1 MIGLSRNHILFRKRI
16 IKCHYFFILAVRTH
30 FMILRP
36 AFIFLVLL
44 LLLQAGG
51 LLLICNIHQSYV
63 QHEMTIKLNDSKTTF
78 EKITITLKEN
88 ETFKDP
94 GNEFSMDGK
103 MYDVKYISF
112 EGNKVH
118 LLVIHDTEEESVLS
132 IIKNL
137 INNTNSSKNPFSSQL
152 NLLLSMVYYQELT
165 DFVFSPSEKI
175 LPDFLLYTESS
186 FSADA
191 EILSPPP
198 KVV

>member
-1 MIGLSRNHILFRKRI
+1 
-16 IKCHYFFILAVRTH
+16 
-30 FMILRP
+30 MILRTG
-36 AFIFLVLL
+36 IFFLFLL

-51 LLLICNIHQSYV
+51 LLLICNIQQSYV
-63 QHEMTIKLNDSKTTF
+63 QHEMTKKLNDCETAF
-78 EKITITLKEN
+78 EEITITLKPN

-94 GNEFSMDGK
+94 GKEFSMDGK
-103 MYDVKYISF
+103 MYDVKSISF

-137 INNTNSSKNPFSSQL
+137 INNNDSSKNPFSSQL
-152 NLLLSMVYYQELT
+152 NLLLSMVYFQEIT
-165 DFVFSPSEKI
+165 DFDFSPSEKI
-175 LPDFLLYTESS
+175 LPDFPSYTESS
-186 FSADA
+186 FSTDA

>member
-1 MIGLSRNHILFRKRI
+1 
-16 IKCHYFFILAVRTH
+16 
-30 FMILRP
+30 MILRTG
-36 AFIFLVLL
+36 IVFLFLL

-51 LLLICNIHQSYV
+51 LLLICNIQQSYV
-63 QHEMTIKLNDSKTTF
+63 QHEITKKLNSGETVF
-78 EKITITLKEN
+78 EEITITLKAN

-94 GNEFSMDGK
+94 GNEFSIDGK
-103 MYDVKYISF
+103 MYDVKSISF

-118 LLVIHDTEEESVLS
+118 LIVIHDTEEESVLT

-152 NLLLSMVYYQELT
+152 NLLLSMVYFQELT
-165 DFVFSPSEKI
+165 DFVFSPSEKT
-175 LPDFLLYTESS
+175 LAEFPLYTESS